1 MEAATAYAKRWS
13 WQFVALTKK
22 NVILSYRNLRATFLQ
37 LFVSFFFCIAIL
49 IVDVGLQ
56 ANQSTSTNFRD
67 LPDPVAQKIEG
78 IPRCIVKTGQTEC
91 FTLGWQYSND
101 PAQATNKA
109 RLEGIIQ
116 GVMSNNVPVIPA
128 SEVKYFE
135 SAALMDEWLLANTE
149 KLQVGVLFNTITALA
164 PNSITFVL
172 QINSTVNAVRGFFTD
187 PNLQVILPTQNAVQ
201 REITRHLATTLG
213 KQGFE
218 WNVDMKEFP
227 HPPLDTFSTVGT
239 IGPLFFFSALL
250 FSFVIQISSLVA
262 ERELKLRQAMRT
274 FGLPDSVFWTSWFSY
289 SIFLNFWSSLFLSI
303 FGCIFQFKLFLKNDF
318 GTHLLLFFLFQN
330 AMTALAFMLSTF
342 VRSTSTATSI
352 GFVFFIVFFI
362 FWFVVALFGFP
373 YGLYSALPPFDPRG
387 VQIAFSFLPPNLLT
401 KGLNDLGSLTATDT
415 SEGIRWDNIQDYCT
429 DKALCD
435 PNFSLRRIYEW
446 LIGLFFLYG
455 GLTLYFDN
463 VVPDPQGV
471 RKPLYYFLMP
481 SYWGFGDSE
490 HVLDAK
496 VYEASTDPDVI
507 AEENLVKGH
516 VAQKLVPDTCA
527 IQVQNL
533 VCLFES
539 GFLCPRKFLA
549 VKGPWFEVQKNSLFS
564 LLGPNGAGKSTT
576 INMLTGVIPAH
587 EGDAIVLGRSIRSS
601 GGMSYIRSKMGV
613 CPQFD
618 LLWEL
623 LTAEEHLELF
633 GRIKGIPESSLAKEV
648 ATRLEQVRL
657 TDSAKSVSSS
667 FSGGMKRRLSVA
679 ISFIGDPELVF
690 LDEPTTGMDPISRR
704 QVWKIIEEAKV
715 GRAIVLT
722 THSMEES
729 DFLSDR
735 ISIMA
740 RGRMRCIGSSISLKN
755 RFGAGIRVSVTCLS
769 GDYTKATDFFQSS
782 LSVGPDTIAPS
793 GITFIIP
800 QDRNNL
806 LPNFFAALAKQQ
818 DSLGISD
825 LHLGICSLEDVFLN
839 IARIAEA
846 EHAASSNLTTQ
857 FDFEGITLNIPVGA
871 VSARVEL
878 PGQPPCDLVVKW
890 GQVRLRRW

>member
-1 MEAATAYAKRWS
+1 
-13 WQFVALTKK
+13 
-22 NVILSYRNLRATFLQ
+22 
-37 LFVSFFFCIAIL
+37 
-49 IVDVGLQ
+49 
-56 ANQSTSTNFRD
+56 
-67 LPDPVAQKIEG
+67 
-78 IPRCIVKTGQTEC
+78 
-91 FTLGWQYSND
+91 
-101 PAQATNKA
+101 
-109 RLEGIIQ
+109 
-116 GVMSNNVPVIPA
+116 
-128 SEVKYFE
+128 
-135 SAALMDEWLLANTE
+135 
-149 KLQVGVLFNTITALA
+149 
-164 PNSITFVL
+164 
-172 QINSTVNAVRGFFTD
+172 
-187 PNLQVILPTQNAVQ
+187 
-201 REITRHLATTLG
+201 
-213 KQGFE
+213 
-218 WNVDMKEFP
+218 
-227 HPPLDTFSTVGT
+227 
-239 IGPLFFFSALL
+239 
-250 FSFVIQISSLVA
+250 
-262 ERELKLRQAMRT
+262 
-274 FGLPDSVFWTSWFSY
+274 
-289 SIFLNFWSSLFLSI
+289 
-303 FGCIFQFKLFLKNDF
+303 
-318 GTHLLLFFLFQN
+318 
-330 AMTALAFMLSTF
+330 
-342 VRSTSTATSI
+342 
-352 GFVFFIVFFI
+352 
-362 FWFVVALFGFP
+362 VVALFGFP
-373 YGLYSALPPFDPRG
+373 YGLYSAVPPFDPRG

-415 SEGIRWDNIQDYCT
+415 SVGIRWDNIQDYCT
-429 DKALCD
+429 DLALCD

-471 RKPLYYFLMP
+471 KKPLYYFLMP
-481 SYWGFGDSE
+481 SYWGFGDTP
-490 HVLDAK
+490 HVLDPK

-507 AEENLVKGH
+507 AEENTVKEH
-516 VAQKLVPDTCA
+516 VSQKLVPDNCA

-539 GFLCPRKFLA
+539 GFINPRKFLA
-549 VKGPWFEVQKNSLFS
+549 VKGPWFEVEKNSLFS

-601 GGMSYIRSKMGV
+601 SGMNEIRSKMGV

-618 LLWEL
+618 LLWDL

-755 RFGAGIRVSVTCLS
+755 KFGAGIRVSITCSS
-769 GDYTKATDFFQSS
+769 GNYTKAIEFFSSS
-782 LSVGPDTIAPS
+782 LSVGPDTVAPS

-800 QDRNNL
+800 QDRNPS
-806 LPNFFAALAKQQ
+806 LPNFFASLSKQQ
-818 DSLGISD
+818 EGLGITELS
-825 LHLGICSLEDVFLN
+825 LGICSLEDVFLN
-839 IARIAEA
+839 IARLAEA
-846 EHAASSNLTTQ
+846 EHAAASNLTTQ
-857 FDFEGITLNIPVGA
+857 FEFEGVILNIPVGA
-871 VSARVEL
+871 VSARVEM
-878 PGQPPCDLVVKW
+878 PGQGPCDLVVKW
-890 GQVRLRRW
+890 GQDDQGSLIISSVKRASSAGVATGAGQVNSMAT